1 VRLKRRDLADMPQK
15 PRNGSPRLAPMRRR
29 IASLAAQLMAR
40 DGIDDYGL
48 AKRKA
53 ARQLGAPESEALP
66 NNAEVEAELRA
77 YQAIYQSDEL
87 KERLQLLRTAA
98 LRAMR
103 LLEGFSP
110 YLTGSVL
117 DGTAGRFAEVEL
129 ALFPDSAKTVE
140 LFLLDQRIEYRPE
153 QPHRGEVA
161 AAETVLKFDLDG
173 IPFAAAVFPAVAE
186 RAQPRNPHSGR
197 SIDRAPLAV
206 VEALLRRDS

>member
-1 VRLKRRDLADMPQK
+1 
-15 PRNGSPRLAPMRRR
+15 MRRR

-53 ARQLGAPESEALP
+53 ARQLGVPETEALP
-66 NNAEVEAELRA
+66 NNSEVEAELRA

-87 KERLQLLRTAA
+87 KERLRT
-98 LRAMR
+98 LRAGALKGMR
-103 LLEGFSP
+103 LLDGFNP

-129 ALFPDSAKTVE
+129 VLYPDSAKAVE
-140 LFLLDQRIEYRPE
+140 LFLLDRRIDYRPE
-153 QPHRGEVA
+153 QPQRGDNA

-173 IPFAAAVFPAVAE
+173 IPFAVAVFPSVAE
-186 RAQPRNPHSGR
+186 RTQSRNLRSGR
-197 SIDRAPLAV
+197 PADRASLTM
-206 VEALLRRDS
+206 VESLLRGDS